1 MKDVLQLVREGK
13 SREAKVVED
22 CGFEELLQEISCAII
37 VDRRRRETVDARG
50 KIWKEFVEGSCRGLA
65 SVEKIEEDRLDKD
78 SGDGLQHGEKQL

>member
-13 SREAKVVED
+13 SWEAKVVED
-22 CGFEELLQEISCAII
+22 CGFEELLQEISCAI

-65 SVEKIEEDRLDKD
+65 SVEKIEEDWLDKD

>member
-22 CGFEELLQEISCAII
+22 CGFEELLQEISCAI
-37 VDRRRRETVDARG
+37 VDRRRRETVDAG
-50 KIWKEFVEGSCRGLA
+50 DEIWKESVEGSCRGLA
-65 SVEKIEEDRLDKD
+65 SVEKIEEDWLDKD

>member
-13 SREAKVVED
+13 SWEAKVVED
-22 CGFEELLQEISCAII
+22 CGFEELLQEISCAI
-37 VDRRRRETVDARG
+37 VDRRRRETVDARDE
-50 KIWKEFVEGSCRGLA
+50 IWKEFVEGSCRGLA

>member
-13 SREAKVVED
+13 SWEAKVVED
-22 CGFEELLQEISCAII
+22 CGFEELLQEISCAI
-37 VDRRRRETVDARG
+37 VDRRRRETVDARDE
-50 KIWKEFVEGSCRGLA
+50 IWKESVEGSCRGLA

>member
-13 SREAKVVED
+13 SWEAKVVED
-22 CGFEELLQEISCAII
+22 CGFEELLQEISCAI
-37 VDRRRRETVDARG
+37 VDRRRRETVDARNE
-50 KIWKEFVEGSCRGLA
+50 IWKEFVEGSCRGLA

>member
-13 SREAKVVED
+13 SWEAKVVED
-22 CGFEELLQEISCAII
+22 CGFEELLQEISCAI
-37 VDRRRRETVDARG
+37 VDRRHRETVDARDE
-50 KIWKEFVEGSCRGLA
+50 IWKESVEGSCRGLA